1 MTNSIVATEQELKE
15 LLEKGFFVWSEPVK
29 KGEVL
34 GQTNIGS
41 SKNKLFIQLH
51 NGKDNPYLAIEDN
64 VYSVKNKKGEKQW
77 YCPECKQLSPDGFY
91 LLHEHGCKLCKA
103 DDWKPLLVRLD
114 KIEKETRPYLDC
126 GKWINNYYWLETFR
140 RVEE

>member
-1 MTNSIVATEQELKE
+1 MVTKSIIVSEQELSE
-15 LLEKGFFVWSEPVK
+15 LMEKGFFVWSEPVK
-29 KGEVL
+29 KGEEL
-34 GQTNIGS
+34 IES
-41 SKNKLFIQLH
+41 AD
-51 NGKDNPYLAIEDN
+51 GKDFVVKKDRRYMTRDKPIFGVGD
-64 VYSVKNKKGEKQW
+64 VCPVKNKKGEKQW